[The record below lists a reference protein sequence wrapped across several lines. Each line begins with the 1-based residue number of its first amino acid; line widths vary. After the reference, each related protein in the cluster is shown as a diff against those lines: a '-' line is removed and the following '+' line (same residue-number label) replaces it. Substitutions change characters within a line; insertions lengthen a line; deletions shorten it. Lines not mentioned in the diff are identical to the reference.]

1 MKRDILVQIAQ
12 KLSEM
17 KKINAIERVD
27 DTIVKIVFDR
37 DKPYYFDLKRG
48 DPYVFKKEEAYTRV
62 KNYTAPF
69 DVVLK
74 KKFTNA
80 KVQNIEVQEGNKI
93 LRIMVESASKYK
105 HEKAILQFEFTGR
118 NTNIII
124 LDEDEIILEA
134 LRHIDIN
141 TSFREVRVGVKLLA
155 LPPKTFEESPIMI
168 EDIDAFLLHEYDRR
182 ETQKL
187 DGLKKQKI
195 LALEKKEK
203 KLQKI
208 LQNLE
213 DEAKLLE
220 EAKALEY
227 DANLILAN
235 IHQIKNYEKKVTLL
249 DYEGKQR
256 VIMIPT
262 QAHTPAQAA
271 NLLFTHAK
279 KKKQKAKNSHIE
291 RDNLQGKIDFL
302 QKLSHS
308 IDTAKSVD
316 EVNLYLPKQPKK
328 QKKRAKVDSNI
339 ESFFIEGVKISLG
352 KNEKGNITLLKEA
365 KSSDI
370 WLHLKDIPSTHV
382 IITTNKSSV
391 PESVLMFAAKL
402 CVQFS
407 VSAAGSYLVDYT
419 QRRHVK
425 MREGANVNYV
435 EYKTVS
441 ILKES

>member
-12 KLSEM
+12 KLSQM

-48 DPYVFKKEEAYTRV
+48 DPYLFKKEEAYTRV

-80 KVQNIEVQEGNKI
+80 KVQHIEVQEGNKI

-124 LDEDEIILEA
+124 LDEGEVIFEA

-141 TSFREVRVGVKLLA
+141 TSFREVRVGVQLLA

-308 IDTAKSVD
+308 IDRAKSVD

-370 WLHLKDIPSTHV
+370 WLHLKDMPSTHV

-391 PESVLMFAAKL
+391 PESVLAFAAKL

-407 VSAAGSYLVDYT
+407 VSEAGSYLVDYT